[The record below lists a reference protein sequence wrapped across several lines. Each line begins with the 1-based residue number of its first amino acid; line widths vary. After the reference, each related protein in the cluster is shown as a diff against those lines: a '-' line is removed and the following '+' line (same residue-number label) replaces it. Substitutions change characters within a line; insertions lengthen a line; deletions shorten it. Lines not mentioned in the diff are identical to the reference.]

1 MASGDVTPGNT
12 GKRVVG
18 YALVNLADVRAERSD
33 QDWRYADAYAED
45 LARALDACR
54 TGVCCYCDGRGQ
66 HAADCPVLL
75 YPEYAD
81 YLPFRTEPIKYRED
95 GTVDDPDALT
105 YAEWQEARA
114 RWREAWE
121 APPPPPPPYLPG
133 WAVQDFLSHAATP
146 PEPPSVGTA
155 TWLYPGQRH
164 ALVAEPGHAKT
175 WLALVEAVEVMKAG
189 GVVVW
194 VNTDN
199 APEAQLRERLNLL
212 GADDGMIRGLFRYVR
227 PNRKALVPDDRTQL
241 PEIVGLAREHEPV
254 LAVMDSFNPTLAL
267 QRLNYMD
274 ETEVD
279 EGWRT
284 LATPFTDVGAAF
296 LVLDHLAKSTES
308 RGRFAIGSQRKLA
321 GCDVHVGMKLKQPFG
336 RGQNGRAYL
345 VTQKDRNGYLV
356 EGKAFGDFTINAETS
371 LFSAG
376 IEPHDDSPF
385 RPTVLMERV
394 SDFVLREGPCSQNA
408 IQQGVQGNRES
419 IILALET
426 LIAEGYIERKQTG
439 QKRVHTHARAYS
451 ERDESGEW

>member
-1 MASGDVTPGNT
+1 MSSDDVTPGNN
-12 GKRVVG
+12 GERVVG
-18 YALVNLADVRAERSD
+18 YALVNLADVRAERCD

-66 HAADCPVLL
+66 
-75 YPEYAD
+75 
-81 YLPFRTEPIKYRED
+81 D

-121 APPPPPPPYLPG
+121 APPPPPPYLPG

-227 PNRKALVPDDRTQL
+227 PTRKALVPDDVTQL

-284 LATPFTDVGAAF
+284 LGTPFTDVGAAF

-356 EGKAFGDFTINAETS
+356 EGKAFSDFTINAETS
-371 LFSAG
+371 LFSAR

-426 LIAEGYIERKQTG
+426 LIAEGYIERTQTG
-439 QKRVHTHARAYS
+439 QKRVHTHARTYS